1 MCYFFF
7 VLMLRRPPRSTRTD
21 TLFPY
26 TTLFR
31 SVRINVRFGT
41 GNRSVGAEEPNLLW
55 TGDYA
60 LVASGIG
67 PWGQSGIDQL
77 TNGRQ
82 IELNF
87 SIDDD
92 AFELDAES
100 SPADLADQLK
110 LIAGTLDFTRWDAAP
125 AERLSVGLLAGYD
138 LDRKST

>member
-87 SIDDD
+87 SIADD
-92 AFELDAES
+92 AFELAAES
-100 SPADLADQLK
+100 RPADLADQPK
-110 LIAGTLDFTRWDAAP
+110 DRQ
-125 AERLSVGLLAGYD
+125 SVGKGKRVSVRVTLGG
-138 LDRKST
+138 RRI